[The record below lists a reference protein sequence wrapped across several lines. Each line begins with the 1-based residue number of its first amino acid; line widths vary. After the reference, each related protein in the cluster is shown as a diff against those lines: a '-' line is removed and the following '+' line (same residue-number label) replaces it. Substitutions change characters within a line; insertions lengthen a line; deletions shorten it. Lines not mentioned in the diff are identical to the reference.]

1 MEKTEEIYYCAICDR
16 PVRGNWGVYT
26 PEHCLCGDCLERASR
41 PPRPVGSSLELLG
54 RLWMW
59 CYWLALVIFA
69 GITVAVGIHFVSR

>member
-1 MEKTEEIYYCAICDR
+1 MEKLEPKEEKEEYLCAICDR

-41 PPRPVGSSLELLG
+41 PPQPG

-59 CYWLALVIFA
+59 CYWLALVILG